1 MKLIINAMSARDYL
15 GRMICVG
22 VFSMIG
28 VQTVINIGM
37 VLGLLPVVGITLPFF
52 SSGGTSLLS
61 VLIGI
66 GLVQSVY
73 YRKGAVD
80 APTGRL
86 KNNRYKYLNNNS
98 Y

>member
-1 MKLIINAMSARDYL
+1 
-15 GRMICVG
+15 
-22 VFSMIG
+22 MIG
-28 VQTVINIGM
+28 TQTVINVGM

-73 YRKGAVD
+73 FHKDMIDTPQGV
-80 APTGRL
+80 L
-86 KNNRYKYLNNNS
+86 KNNRYKYM
-98 Y
+98 YHTQY